1 MGINVVI
8 DATLSSIEKRQSRL
22 KEVEEE
28 RDQLVKEIDGL
39 QLSVAVLQQD
49 YGYELCETEWPAY
62 PYSDLHYVEDD
73 DIPITHKARK
83 AAYKVLAE
91 NGPMHRTKLLKEIEA
106 QGVEIV
112 GRNPADLLSSYLS
125 PDARVMPVPGLRGY
139 WTLTQE
145 STGKRP
151 MEPPSEG

>member
-28 RDQLVKEIDGL
+28 RDRLVKEIDGL

-49 YGYELCETEWPAY
+49 YGFDLCADEWPAY
-62 PYSDLHYVEDD
+62 PYRDLHYVEDD
-73 DIPITHKARK
+73 DIPITHKARN
-83 AAYKVLAE
+83 AAYIVLAE
-91 NGPMHRTKLLKEIEA
+91 NGPMHRTKLLKGVEA

-112 GRNPADLLSSYLS
+112 GRNPADLLTSYLS
-125 PDARVMPVPGLRGY
+125 PDARFTPVYGLRGY

-145 STGKRP
+145 PTGKMP
-151 MEPPSEG
+151 VEPASEG

>member
-73 DIPITHKARK
+73 DIPITHKARN
-83 AAYKVLAE
+83 AACKVLAE
-91 NGPMHRTKLLKEIEA
+91 NGPMHRTKLLKGVEA

-112 GRNPADLLSSYLS
+112 GRNPADLLTSYLS
-125 PDARVMPVPGLRGY
+125 PDARFTPVHGLRGY

-145 STGKRP
+145 LTDRQSLTQL
-151 MEPPSEG
+151 SEG